1 MKIALAQLNP
11 VIGNFAY
18 NRDRVAERIRQAE
31 QADCDLIIFP
41 ELTLCGYP
49 PQDLLERPA
58 FLRAHDETLEELVHS
73 VGEIGVIVGV
83 PEQRQEHSQ
92 ANYQGKGKPLYNSAI
107 LLQQG
112 RVLHLVRKQL
122 LPTYDVF
129 DESRY
134 FEPGPPSLPFSFH
147 GLRLGLTICED
158 IWPGQYPVDPVAS
171 LVQGHDG
178 LDLLINIS
186 ASPYHHGKLVER
198 NQLLTALCQENSQ
211 PLLYVNQ
218 VGGQDSLVFD
228 GHSMALNSRGELYAA
243 ASGFQEEMVIVDSEE
258 LVRDLTGNILPLM
271 PGVVGAN
278 PCVRP
283 CIPGRHRGLP
293 LQHVSK
299 TERTEKTLPRDS
311 IAQVDKALILG
322 LRDYLHKTGFQQA
335 VIGLSGG
342 IDSAVTAVLAASAL
356 SPENVLCVALPS
368 PYTAQMSIDDAAE
381 LAGNLGCDFELL
393 PIAPAMGAYS
403 AMLAPLFVGR
413 EEDVTEQNLQAR
425 IRGNLLMALSN
436 KFGSLL
442 LTTGNKSEMAV
453 GYCTLYGDMSGGL
466 AVLADVPKVMV
477 YELARWMNRAG
488 EVIPERIIIR
498 PPSAELKPDQADQDD
513 LPPYEVLDP
522 ILSAYLEEHL
532 SIEDIVARG
541 FSQTTVVDIIRRIRI
556 NEHKRKQAP
565 LGLKVT
571 SKAFGYGRRYPIVH
585 GFVG

>member
-1 MKIALAQLNP
+1 MKTALAQINP
-11 VIGNFAY
+11 IIGDFVY
-18 NRDRVAERIRQAE
+18 NRGRVAEQIKQAE

-58 FLRAHDETLEELVHS
+58 FLRAHDEALEDLIAFT
-73 VGEIGVIVGV
+73 GNIGGIGVILGV
-83 PEQRQEHSQ
+83 PEQRQGQ
-92 ANYQGKGKPLYNSAI
+92 YKGQGKPLYNSAI
-107 LLQQG
+107 FIHQG
-112 RVLHLVRKQL
+112 RVIHRVRKQL

-158 IWPGQYPVDPVAS
+158 IWPSQYPLDPVAS
-171 LVQGHDG
+171 LVQGDDGHNG

-186 ASPYHHGKLVER
+186 ASPYHHGKLAER
-198 NQLLTALCQENSQ
+198 NLLLTTLCREKSL

-228 GHSMALNSRGELYAA
+228 GHSLALNSRGELYAA
-243 ASGFQEEMVIVDSEE
+243 ASGFQEEMVVVE
-258 LVRDLTGNILPLM
+258 LEDLGIML
-271 PGVVGAN
+271 GSVGAN

-283 CIPGRHRGLP
+283 CIPGRHRDLP
-293 LQHVSK
+293 LQHVPK
-299 TERTEKTLPRDS
+299 PERTEKTLPLDFMPQDS
-311 IAQVDKALILG
+311 IAQVDKALVLG
-322 LRDYLHKTGFQQA
+322 LRDYLHKIGFQQA
-335 VIGLSGG
+335 IIGLSGG

-356 SPENVLCVALPS
+356 GSENVLCVALPS
-368 PYTAQMSIDDAAE
+368 PYTAQMSIDDAAD
-381 LAGNLGCDFELL
+381 LAKNLGCGFELL
-393 PIAPAMGAYS
+393 PIAPAMDAYS
-403 AMLAPLFVGR
+403 AMLAPLFAGR
-413 EEDVTEQNLQAR
+413 DEDVTEQNIQAR

-436 KFGSLL
+436 KFGGLL

-477 YELARWMNRAG
+477 YELARWMNRA
-488 EVIPERIIIR
+488 EEMIPERIITR

-532 SIEDIVARG
+532 GIEEIVARG
-541 FSQTTVVDIIRRIRI
+541 FAQATVEDIVCRIRM

-585 GFVG
+585 GFTR